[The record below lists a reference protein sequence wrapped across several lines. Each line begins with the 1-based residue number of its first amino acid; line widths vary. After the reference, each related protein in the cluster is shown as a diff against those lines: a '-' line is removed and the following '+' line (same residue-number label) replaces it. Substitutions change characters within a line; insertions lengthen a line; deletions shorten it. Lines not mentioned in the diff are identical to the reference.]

1 MSNPEVLKE
10 ALAGLEVLVCVG
22 PGGVGKTTVSAS
34 LALQASLV
42 GRDAM
47 VCTIDP
53 ARRLANSLGLKAFG
67 NVETR
72 IPDAIF
78 EAAGLRPGAPL
89 HAMMLDMKRSWDDLI
104 GRTASPEVRDRIFAN
119 RFYKALS
126 TALAGSQEY
135 IAMEKLWELR
145 RSRDSGLIVLDT
157 PPTSHALDF
166 LDAPDRLLAFMDNEA
181 ARFFLTP
188 ARRAGKVGVK
198 LFSLG
203 SSFVLKQLSRVAGA
217 QTLEELGAFLGA
229 LSSLNEG
236 FSERA
241 RAVKALLADE
251 KTGFVLVTTPAAER
265 LDELI
270 SFHAQL
276 VRTGHRPVAVV
287 VNRTHRMP
295 DAELWLQA
303 AALDDELRAAVER
316 TLSEARLLAERDEA
330 GIALLRQKVDTPLVI
345 VPRFG
350 SDVHD
355 LSALAQTAAYLVGD
369 RAP

>member
-1 MSNPEVLKE
+1 MSDASVLKD
-10 ALAGLEVLVCVG
+10 ALSGLEVLVCVG

-34 LALQASLV
+34 LALQAALD
-42 GRDAM
+42 GREAM

-53 ARRLANSLGLKAFG
+53 ARRLANALGLEAFG

-72 IPDAIF
+72 IPDDVLVAS
-78 EAAGLRPGAPL
+78 GLTPGAPL
-89 HAMMLDMKRSWDDLI
+89 HAMMLDMKRTWDELI
-104 GRTASPEVRDRIFAN
+104 ERNAPPELRERIFAN

-135 IAMEKLWELR
+135 VAMEKLWELR
-145 RSRDSGLIVLDT
+145 RARDTGLIVLDT

-181 ARFFLTP
+181 ARFFLNP
-188 ARRAGKVGVK
+188 ARRAGKVGAR
-198 LFSLG
+198 LLSLG

-217 QTLEELGAFLGA
+217 ETLEELGAFLAA

-241 RAVKALLADE
+241 RAVKALLSDE
-251 KTGFVLVTTPAAER
+251 KTGFVMVTTPAAER
-265 LDELI
+265 LDEVI

-276 VRTGHRPVAVV
+276 VRTGHRPVAIV
-287 VNRTHRMP
+287 VNRTHRFP
-295 DAELWLQA
+295 DPVLSLQA
-303 AALDDELRAAVER
+303 AALDDALRAAVEK
-316 TLSEARLLAERDEA
+316 TLAEAQLLAQRDEA
-330 GIALLRQKVDTPLVI
+330 GIEQLRRQIDTPLVV

-355 LSALAQTAAYLVGD
+355 LASLAKTAAYLVGSGD
-369 RAP
+369 